1 MAKGLDTK
9 TTILE
14 IALEQVRRFGF
25 ESLSIGELAKLVG
38 MSKSGLFSH
47 FKSKELL
54 QVTIL
59 DYAAEN
65 FILKVIKPGLKLER
79 GLPRLEGIVQNW
91 LKWSSNHKHGGC
103 PMTAAS
109 VEFDDRPGIVRD
121 ATKKHLTALVS
132 SITRSIT
139 LAVEEGHFK
148 ADTDCNKVAFELY
161 SHILGLHLY
170 QRLLSIKDSK
180 KMFEQSV
187 TELFNRQKA

>member
-14 IALEQVRRFGF
+14 VALGQVRKFGF

-91 LKWSSNHKHGGC
+91 LKWSSSHKHGGC

-121 ATKKHLTALVS
+121 ATKKHLTALVN

-148 ADTDCNKVAFELY
+148 ASTDCSKVAFELY
-161 SHILGLHLY
+161 SNILGLHLY
-170 QRLLSIKDSK
+170 QRLLSIDDSK

-187 TELFNRQKA
+187 AELFDRQRA